1 MNKALLLAFSIIF
14 VSCNAIKLDYDY
26 ITSSNQEIKSSL
38 SKIDKKNW
46 HNLDIEKDSVPGTSV
61 ERAYNELLNDL
72 KGKKVI
78 VAVIDTGLDIDHI
91 SLSENIWINKD
102 EKINGKDDDN
112 NGYIDDI
119 HGWNYLGSSYNETR
133 DMIRILRDNKI
144 NNRKYNLVEEEIQK
158 EIKNSKEQ
166 LNILNY
172 YIQILD
178 ESKELLSDYL
188 DNDNFSI
195 QDVNNI
201 ETVDPKLNRAKN
213 IYKDFDFYGYT
224 KEYLNEGI
232 AQFNDFINYH
242 FNVEFNGRT
251 TNDDIYDIN
260 DRNYGDNNI
269 NNTKESESHSTHV
282 SGIISGNRKIED
294 GNKGINNLAEIMVLR
309 AVPNGDE
316 YDKDVAL
323 AIRYAVDN
331 GAKIIN
337 GSFGKYFSSNPE
349 WVIDAIRYASE
360 NDVLFIAG
368 AGNESKDL
376 DSLSNDNYPNDQYFN
391 KAEFSDTFIKV
402 GASSINLDEN
412 FTAYFSNYGKINVDI
427 FAPGVD
433 IYSSMPN
440 NKYKFQDGTSMASPV
455 VAGIASLIMSYFPR
469 LSAKKVKEIILE
481 SGIDIDLEI
490 GNLGDKKNFDEYS
503 KSGKLINAYNALILA
518 SKSRRK
524 KLIVYLLT
532 DRKLHQYLSL
542 LTF

>member
-1 MNKALLLAFSIIF
+1 MNKTLLLAFSIIF
-14 VSCNAIKLDYDY
+14 TSCSAIKLDYDY

-72 KGKKVI
+72 KGTKVI

-133 DMIRILRDNKI
+133 DMTRILRDNQI

-188 DNDNFSI
+188 NNDNFSI

-232 AQFNDFINYH
+232 DQFNDFINYH

-282 SGIISGNRKIED
+282 SGIISGNRKIDD
-294 GNKGINNLAEIMVLR
+294 GNKGINSLAEIMVLR

-391 KAEFSDTFIKV
+391 KDEFSETFIKV

-490 GNLGDKKNFDEYS
+490 GNLGDKKNFNEYS

-524 KLIVYLLT
+524 
-532 DRKLHQYLSL
+532 
-542 LTF
+542 

>member
-1 MNKALLLAFSIIF
+1 MNKALLLTFSIIF

-61 ERAYNELLNDL
+61 ERAYNELLNEL

-78 VAVIDTGLDIDHI
+78 VAVIDTGLDIDHR

-102 EKINGKDDDN
+102 EKLNGKDDDN

-133 DMIRILRDNKI
+133 DMTRILRDNKI

-158 EIKNSKEQ
+158 EIKNSNEQ

-232 AQFNDFINYH
+232 DQYNDFINYH

-251 TNDDIYDIN
+251 TNDDIYDIS

-269 NNTKESESHSTHV
+269 NNSKESESHSTHV

-349 WVIDAIRYASE
+349 WVIDAIRYASD

-490 GNLGDKKNFDEYS
+490 GNLGDKKNFNEYS

-524 KLIVYLLT
+524 
-532 DRKLHQYLSL
+532 
-542 LTF
+542 

>member
-61 ERAYNELLNDL
+61 ERAYNELLNEL

-78 VAVIDTGLDIDHI
+78 VAVIDTGLDIDHK

-133 DMIRILRDNKI
+133 DMTRILRDNKI

-158 EIKNSKEQ
+158 EIKNSNEQ

-232 AQFNDFINYH
+232 DQYNDFINYH

-349 WVIDAIRYASE
+349 WVIDAIRYASD

-440 NKYKFQDGTSMASPV
+440 NKYKFQDGTSMASPI

-490 GNLGDKKNFDEYS
+490 GNLGDKKNFNEYS

-524 KLIVYLLT
+524 
-532 DRKLHQYLSL
+532 
-542 LTF
+542 

>member
-61 ERAYNELLNDL
+61 ERAYNELLNEL

-78 VAVIDTGLDIDHI
+78 VAVIDTGLDIDHK

-102 EKINGKDDDN
+102 EKLNGKDDDN

-133 DMIRILRDNKI
+133 DMTRILRDNKI

-158 EIKNSKEQ
+158 EIKNSNEQ

-232 AQFNDFINYH
+232 DQYNDFINYH

-349 WVIDAIRYASE
+349 WVIDAIRYASD

-490 GNLGDKKNFDEYS
+490 GNLGDKKNFNEFS

-524 KLIVYLLT
+524 
-532 DRKLHQYLSL
+532 
-542 LTF
+542 

>member
-1 MNKALLLAFSIIF
+1 MNKASLLAFSIIF

-61 ERAYNELLNDL
+61 ERAYNELLNEL

-78 VAVIDTGLDIDHI
+78 VAVIDTGLDIDHR

-102 EKINGKDDDN
+102 EKLNGKDDDN

-133 DMIRILRDNKI
+133 DMTRILRDNKI

-158 EIKNSKEQ
+158 EIKNSNEQ

-232 AQFNDFINYH
+232 DQFNDFINYH

-349 WVIDAIRYASE
+349 WVIDAIRYASD

-490 GNLGDKKNFDEYS
+490 GNLGDKKNFNEYS

-524 KLIVYLLT
+524 
-532 DRKLHQYLSL
+532 
-542 LTF
+542 

>member
-1 MNKALLLAFSIIF
+1 MNKALLLTFSIIF

-61 ERAYNELLNDL
+61 ERAYNELLNEL

-78 VAVIDTGLDIDHI
+78 VAVIDTGLDIDHR

-102 EKINGKDDDN
+102 EKLNGKDDDN

-133 DMIRILRDNKI
+133 DMTRILRDNKI

-158 EIKNSKEQ
+158 EIKNSNEQ

-232 AQFNDFINYH
+232 DQYNDFINYH
-242 FNVEFNGRT
+242 FNVEFNGRK

-349 WVIDAIRYASE
+349 WVIDAIRYASD

-490 GNLGDKKNFDEYS
+490 GNLGDKKNFNEYS

-524 KLIVYLLT
+524 
-532 DRKLHQYLSL
+532 
-542 LTF
+542 

>member
-133 DMIRILRDNKI
+133 DMTRILRDNKI

-158 EIKNSKEQ
+158 EIKNSNEQ

-232 AQFNDFINYH
+232 DQYNDFINYH

-349 WVIDAIRYASE
+349 WVIDAIRYASD

-490 GNLGDKKNFDEYS
+490 GNLGDKKNFNEYS

-524 KLIVYLLT
+524 
-532 DRKLHQYLSL
+532 
-542 LTF
+542 

>member
-102 EKINGKDDDN
+102 EKVNGKDDDN

-119 HGWNYLGSSYNETR
+119 HGWNYLGSSYDETR
-133 DMIRILRDNKI
+133 DMTRILRDNKI

-195 QDVNNI
+195 QDVNSI

-232 AQFNDFINYH
+232 DQYNDFINYH

-391 KAEFSDTFIKV
+391 KDEFSETFIKV

-490 GNLGDKKNFDEYS
+490 GNLGDKKNFNEYS

-524 KLIVYLLT
+524 
-532 DRKLHQYLSL
+532 
-542 LTF
+542 

>member
-1 MNKALLLAFSIIF
+1 MNKTLLLTFSIIF

-78 VAVIDTGLDIDHI
+78 VAVIDTGLDIDHL
-91 SLSENIWINKD
+91 SLSENIWVNKD
-102 EKINGKDDDN
+102 EKVNGRDDDN

-119 HGWNYLGSSYNETR
+119 HGWNYLGSSYDETR
-133 DMIRILRDNKI
+133 DMTRILRDNKI

-158 EIKNSKEQ
+158 EIKNSNEQ

-232 AQFNDFINYH
+232 DQYNDFINYH

-269 NNTKESESHSTHV
+269 YNIKESESHSTHV

-391 KAEFSDTFIKV
+391 KDEFSETFIKV

-490 GNLGDKKNFDEYS
+490 GNLGDKKNFNEYS
-503 KSGKLINAYNALILA
+503 KSGKLVNAYNALILA

-524 KLIVYLLT
+524 
-532 DRKLHQYLSL
+532 
-542 LTF
+542 

>member
-1 MNKALLLAFSIIF
+1 MNKTLLLAFSIIF

-78 VAVIDTGLDIDHI
+78 VAVIDTGLDIDHV

-102 EKINGKDDDN
+102 EKVNGKDDDN

-133 DMIRILRDNKI
+133 DMTRILRDNQI

-188 DNDNFSI
+188 NNDNFSI

-232 AQFNDFINYH
+232 DQYNDFINYH

-282 SGIISGNRKIED
+282 SGIISGNRKIDD
-294 GNKGINNLAEIMVLR
+294 GNKGINSLAEIMVLR

-391 KAEFSDTFIKV
+391 KDEFSETFIKV

-490 GNLGDKKNFDEYS
+490 GNLGDKKNFNEYS

-524 KLIVYLLT
+524 
-532 DRKLHQYLSL
+532 
-542 LTF
+542 

>member
-61 ERAYNELLNDL
+61 ERAYNELLNEL

-78 VAVIDTGLDIDHI
+78 VAVIDTGLDIDHK

-102 EKINGKDDDN
+102 EKLNGKDDDN

-133 DMIRILRDNKI
+133 DMTRILRDNKI

-232 AQFNDFINYH
+232 DQYNDFINYH

-349 WVIDAIRYASE
+349 WVIDAIRYASD

-490 GNLGDKKNFDEYS
+490 GNLGDKKNFNEYS

-524 KLIVYLLT
+524 
-532 DRKLHQYLSL
+532 
-542 LTF
+542 

>member
-1 MNKALLLAFSIIF
+1 MNKTLLLTFSIIF

-38 SKIDKKNW
+38 SKSDKKNW

-78 VAVIDTGLDIDHI
+78 VAVIDTGLDIDHS
-91 SLSENIWINKD
+91 SLSENIWVNKD
-102 EKINGKDDDN
+102 EKVNGKDDDD

-119 HGWNYLGSSYNETR
+119 HGWNYLGSSYDETR
-133 DMIRILRDNKI
+133 DMTRILRDNKI

-232 AQFNDFINYH
+232 DQYNDFINYH

-269 NNTKESESHSTHV
+269 YNIKESESHSTHV

-376 DSLSNDNYPNDQYFN
+376 DSISNDNYPNDQYFN
-391 KAEFSDTFIKV
+391 KDEFSETYIKV

-490 GNLGDKKNFDEYS
+490 ANLGDKKNFKEYS
-503 KSGKLINAYNALILA
+503 KSGKLVNAYNALILA

-524 KLIVYLLT
+524 
-532 DRKLHQYLSL
+532 
-542 LTF
+542 

>member
-1 MNKALLLAFSIIF
+1 MNKALLLAFAIIF

-61 ERAYNELLNDL
+61 ERAYNELLNEL

-78 VAVIDTGLDIDHI
+78 VAVIDTGLDIDHK

-102 EKINGKDDDN
+102 EKLNGKDDDN

-133 DMIRILRDNKI
+133 DMTRILRDNKI

-158 EIKNSKEQ
+158 EIKNSNEQ

-232 AQFNDFINYH
+232 DQFNDFINYH

-349 WVIDAIRYASE
+349 WVIDAIRYASD

-490 GNLGDKKNFDEYS
+490 GNLGDKKNFNEYS

-524 KLIVYLLT
+524 
-532 DRKLHQYLSL
+532 
-542 LTF
+542 

>member
-61 ERAYNELLNDL
+61 ERAYNELLNEL

-78 VAVIDTGLDIDHI
+78 VAVIDTGLDIDHR

-102 EKINGKDDDN
+102 EKLNGKDDDN

-133 DMIRILRDNKI
+133 DMTRILRDNKI

-232 AQFNDFINYH
+232 DQYNDFINYH

-349 WVIDAIRYASE
+349 WVIDAIRYASD

-490 GNLGDKKNFDEYS
+490 GNLGDKKNFNEYS

-524 KLIVYLLT
+524 
-532 DRKLHQYLSL
+532 
-542 LTF
+542 

>member
-102 EKINGKDDDN
+102 EKVNGKDDDN

-133 DMIRILRDNKI
+133 DMTRILRDNKI

-195 QDVNNI
+195 QDVNSI

-232 AQFNDFINYH
+232 DQYNDFINYH

-376 DSLSNDNYPNDQYFN
+376 DSLSNDNYPNDQYYN
-391 KAEFSDTFIKV
+391 KDEFSETFIKV

-440 NKYKFQDGTSMASPV
+440 NKYKFRDGTSMASPV

-490 GNLGDKKNFDEYS
+490 GNLGDKKNFNEYS

-524 KLIVYLLT
+524 
-532 DRKLHQYLSL
+532 
-542 LTF
+542 

>member
-133 DMIRILRDNKI
+133 DMTRILRDNKI

-232 AQFNDFINYH
+232 DQYNDFINYH

-316 YDKDVAL
+316 YDKDIAL

-349 WVIDAIRYASE
+349 WVIDAIRYASD

-490 GNLGDKKNFDEYS
+490 GNLGDKKNFNEYS

-524 KLIVYLLT
+524 
-532 DRKLHQYLSL
+532 
-542 LTF
+542 

>member
-61 ERAYNELLNDL
+61 ERAYNELLNEL

-78 VAVIDTGLDIDHI
+78 VAVIDTGLDIDHK

-102 EKINGKDDDN
+102 EKLNGKDDDN

-133 DMIRILRDNKI
+133 DMTRILRDNKI

-158 EIKNSKEQ
+158 EIKNSNEQ

-213 IYKDFDFYGYT
+213 IYRDFDFYGYT
-224 KEYLNEGI
+224 REYLNEGI
-232 AQFNDFINYH
+232 DQYNDFINYH

-349 WVIDAIRYASE
+349 WVIDAIRYASD

-490 GNLGDKKNFDEYS
+490 GNLGDKKNFNEYS

-524 KLIVYLLT
+524 
-532 DRKLHQYLSL
+532 
-542 LTF
+542 

>member
-61 ERAYNELLNDL
+61 ERAYNELLNEL

-78 VAVIDTGLDIDHI
+78 VAVIDTGLDIDHR

-102 EKINGKDDDN
+102 EKLNGKDDDN

-119 HGWNYLGSSYNETR
+119 NGWNYLGSSYNETR
-133 DMIRILRDNKI
+133 DMTRILRDNKI

-158 EIKNSKEQ
+158 EIKNSNEQ

-232 AQFNDFINYH
+232 DQYNDFINYH

-349 WVIDAIRYASE
+349 WVIDAIRYASD

-490 GNLGDKKNFDEYS
+490 GNLGDKKNFNEYS

-524 KLIVYLLT
+524 
-532 DRKLHQYLSL
+532 
-542 LTF
+542 

>member
-133 DMIRILRDNKI
+133 DMTRILRDNKI

-166 LNILNY
+166 LKILNY

-232 AQFNDFINYH
+232 DQYNDFINYH

-349 WVIDAIRYASE
+349 WVIDAIRYASD

-376 DSLSNDNYPNDQYFN
+376 DSLSNDSYPNDQYFN

-440 NKYKFQDGTSMASPV
+440 NKYKFQDGTSMASPI

-490 GNLGDKKNFDEYS
+490 GNLGDKKNFNEYS

-524 KLIVYLLT
+524 
-532 DRKLHQYLSL
+532 
-542 LTF
+542 

>member
-61 ERAYNELLNDL
+61 ERAYNELLNEL

-133 DMIRILRDNKI
+133 DMTRILRDNKI

-232 AQFNDFINYH
+232 DQYNDFINYH

-349 WVIDAIRYASE
+349 WVIDAIRYASD

-490 GNLGDKKNFDEYS
+490 GNLGDKKNFNEYS

-524 KLIVYLLT
+524 
-532 DRKLHQYLSL
+532 
-542 LTF
+542 

>member
-61 ERAYNELLNDL
+61 ERAYNELLNEL

-78 VAVIDTGLDIDHI
+78 VAVIDTGLDIDHK

-102 EKINGKDDDN
+102 EKLNGKDDDN

-133 DMIRILRDNKI
+133 DMTRILRDNKI

-158 EIKNSKEQ
+158 EIKNSNEQ

-213 IYKDFDFYGYT
+213 IYRDFDFYGYT

-232 AQFNDFINYH
+232 DQFNDFINYH

-349 WVIDAIRYASE
+349 WVIDAIRYASD

-490 GNLGDKKNFDEYS
+490 GNLGDKKNFNEYS

-524 KLIVYLLT
+524 
-532 DRKLHQYLSL
+532 
-542 LTF
+542 

>member
-61 ERAYNELLNDL
+61 ERAYNELLNEL

-78 VAVIDTGLDIDHI
+78 VAVIDTGLDIDHK

-102 EKINGKDDDN
+102 EKLNGKDDDN

-133 DMIRILRDNKI
+133 DMTRILRDNKI

-213 IYKDFDFYGYT
+213 IYRDFDFYGYT

-232 AQFNDFINYH
+232 DQYNDFINYH

-349 WVIDAIRYASE
+349 WVIDAIRYASD

-490 GNLGDKKNFDEYS
+490 GNLGDKKNFNEYS

-524 KLIVYLLT
+524 
-532 DRKLHQYLSL
+532 
-542 LTF
+542 

>member
-1 MNKALLLAFSIIF
+1 MNKALLLTFSIIF

-61 ERAYNELLNDL
+61 ERAYNELLNEL

-78 VAVIDTGLDIDHI
+78 VAVIDTGLDIDHR

-102 EKINGKDDDN
+102 EKLKGKDDDN

-133 DMIRILRDNKI
+133 DMTRILRDNKI

-158 EIKNSKEQ
+158 EIKNSNEQ

-232 AQFNDFINYH
+232 DQFNDFINYH

-349 WVIDAIRYASE
+349 WVIDAIRYASD

-490 GNLGDKKNFDEYS
+490 GNLGDKKNFNEYS

-524 KLIVYLLT
+524 
-532 DRKLHQYLSL
+532 
-542 LTF
+542 

>member
-133 DMIRILRDNKI
+133 DMTRILRDNKI

-232 AQFNDFINYH
+232 DQYNDFINYH

-349 WVIDAIRYASE
+349 WVIDAIRYASD

-490 GNLGDKKNFDEYS
+490 GNLGDKKNFNEYS

-524 KLIVYLLT
+524 
-532 DRKLHQYLSL
+532 
-542 LTF
+542 